1 MSLQETQFRFKTQV
15 GWKWE
20 DRKRLSTVNSN
31 QKKKKRAGADRF
43 GQNRFQL
50 KKSYKRKRCSVSVLI
65 HSGYYDKRPYSRW
78 LKQ

>member
-31 QKKKKRAGADRF
+31 QKKKKRARVDST

-50 KKSYKRKRCSVSVLI
+50 KKSYKDAQYMC
-65 HSGYYDKRPYSRW
+65 
-78 LKQ
+78 